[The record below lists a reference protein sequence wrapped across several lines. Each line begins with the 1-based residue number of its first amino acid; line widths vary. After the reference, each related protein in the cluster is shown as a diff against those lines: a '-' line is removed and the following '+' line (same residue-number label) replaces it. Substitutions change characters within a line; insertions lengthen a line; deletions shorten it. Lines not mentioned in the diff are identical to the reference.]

1 MMTVTIILSIVCLLL
16 LVLVAWQLK
25 SGKSVDA
32 DSDSLKIEVAT
43 KNSELESLKS
53 QLNEAKRKNESDS
66 TSIQKLMAEN
76 AVLSRQ
82 VQMTESLQKQA
93 ELQFKELADKILDEK
108 AKKLKDSSETRLSE
122 ILDPLKQN
130 IDGFKKIIEDRY
142 MREAEGRVSLKT
154 QIDDLVKLNQ
164 DLGKEAKDLTQAL
177 KGGSKIQGDWGE
189 MKLESILEASGLT
202 KGLEYDLQVTRDADG
217 SLLKSEQGAMLRPDA
232 VVHFP
237 GHRNIV
243 IDSKV
248 SLTNFVNSINADS
261 EEQRQMELGKHVE
274 SVRSHIKEL
283 KVKKYQDIVPNSTD
297 FVLMFIPMESAYI
310 AAMTKEPKLAQEALD
325 SRVVIVSP
333 THLISLL
340 KIDYQLW
347 STEKQTKNALKI
359 ADEAGKM
366 LGKFT
371 DFVTDMEAIRK
382 GLASSQN
389 AYDKAMNK
397 LHDGKGNLI
406 DRARGIQE
414 LGVRTAK
421 QLPESSADA

>member
-1 MMTVTIILSIVCLLL
+1 
-16 LVLVAWQLK
+16 
-25 SGKSVDA
+25 
-32 DSDSLKIEVAT
+32 
-43 KNSELESLKS
+43 
-53 QLNEAKRKNESDS
+53 
-66 TSIQKLMAEN
+66 
-76 AVLSRQ
+76 
-82 VQMTESLQKQA
+82 
-93 ELQFKELADKILDEK
+93 
-108 AKKLKDSSETRLSE
+108 
-122 ILDPLKQN
+122 
-130 IDGFKKIIEDRY
+130 
-142 MREAEGRVSLKT
+142 
-154 QIDDLVKLNQ
+154 
-164 DLGKEAKDLTQAL
+164 
-177 KGGSKIQGDWGE
+177 
-189 MKLESILEASGLT
+189 
-202 KGLEYDLQVTRDADG
+202 
-217 SLLKSEQGAMLRPDA
+217 
-232 VVHFP
+232 
-237 GHRNIV
+237 
-243 IDSKV
+243 
-248 SLTNFVNSINADS
+248 
-261 EEQRQMELGKHVE
+261 MELGKHVE